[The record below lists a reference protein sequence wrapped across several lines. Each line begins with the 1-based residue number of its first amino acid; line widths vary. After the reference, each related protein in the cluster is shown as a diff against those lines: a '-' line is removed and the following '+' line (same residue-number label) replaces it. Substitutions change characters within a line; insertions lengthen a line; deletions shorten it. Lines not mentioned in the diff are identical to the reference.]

1 MSWSKINR
9 SPLYWLILG
18 VIWSLA
24 VLALV
29 LERQNFVSD
38 IVYLPTGLAAALCYG
53 AAIFWAVKGRAAGK
67 KR

>member
-1 MSWSKINR
+1 MSWSKISR

-24 VLALV
+24 LLALV
-29 LERQNFVSD
+29 LERQRFVSG
-38 IVYLPTGLAAALCYG
+38 IVYVPTGLAAALCYG
-53 AAIFWAVKGRAAGK
+53 SAVFWAVKGRAIGK